1 MKNKMKKLDVNVLM
15 IGNWI
20 KHDPSEWSYRN
31 NDNVDLGNIY
41 FQWEDRDWVAL
52 GECTLPIEALSAIPL
67 NEEILLKFEG
77 FLFIGDSHF
86 KCYNINGMEINFI
99 DDKWIE
105 YVSRVEIKYLHE
117 LQNIYY
123 WRTKKHLQIKL

>member
-1 MKNKMKKLDVNVLM
+1 MKKLDVNVLM

-52 GECTLPIEALSAIPL
+52 NECTLSIEALSAIPL
-67 NEEILLKFEG
+67 TEEILLKCEG
-77 FLFIGDSHF
+77 SLFIGDSHF

>member
-1 MKNKMKKLDVNVLM
+1 MNKLDVNDLM
-15 IGNWI
+15 IGNWV

-52 GECTLPIEALSAIPL
+52 NECTLSIEALSAIPL
-67 NEEILLKFEG
+67 TEEILLKCEG
-77 FLFIGDSHF
+77 SLFIGDSHF

-99 DDKWIE
+99 DDKWVE

-123 WRTKKHLQIKL
+123 WRTKKNLQIKL

>member
-1 MKNKMKKLDVNVLM
+1 M
-15 IGNWI
+15 IGNWV

-52 GECTLPIEALSAIPL
+52 NECTLSIEALSAIPL
-67 NEEILLKFEG
+67 TEEILLKCESS
-77 FLFIGDSHF
+77 LFIGYSHF
-86 KCYNINGMEINFI
+86 KSYNINGMEVNFI

-123 WRTKKHLQIKL
+123 WRTKKHLQINL

>member
-1 MKNKMKKLDVNVLM
+1 MNKLDVNDLM
-15 IGNWI
+15 IGNWV

-52 GECTLPIEALSAIPL
+52 NECTLSIEALSAIPL
-67 NEEILLKFEG
+67 TEEILLKCEG
-77 FLFIGDSHF
+77 SLFIGDSHF

>member
-1 MKNKMKKLDVNVLM
+1 MKVLDVNDLM
-15 IGNWI
+15 IGNWV
-20 KHDPSEWSYRN
+20 KHEPSEWSYRN

-52 GECTLPIEALSAIPL
+52 GECTLSIEALSAIPL
-67 NEEILLKFEG
+67 TEEILLKCEG
-77 FLFIGDSHF
+77 SLFIGYSHF
-86 KCYNINGMEINFI
+86 KSYYNINGINVNFI

>member
-1 MKNKMKKLDVNVLM
+1 MKKLDVNVLM

-52 GECTLPIEALSAIPL
+52 CECTLSIEALSAIPL
-67 NEEILLKFEG
+67 TEEILLKCGAVFPITLLKDCYFEG
-77 FLFIGDSHF
+77 FGPLHNHKSSEWFILVTG
-86 KCYNINGMEINFI
+86 K
-99 DDKWIE
+99 
-105 YVSRVEIKYLHE
+105 RVYIKYLHE
-117 LQNIYY
+117 FQNLFYIL
-123 WRTKKHLQIKL
+123 TKKHLQIKL

>member
-1 MKNKMKKLDVNVLM
+1 MNKLDINDLMRGNLVMVNNYDSKYYKK
-15 IGNWI
+15 IGKI
-20 KHDPSEWSYRN
+20 KSISSYGEYIN
-31 NDNVDLGNIY
+31 LDININSSFY
-41 FQWEDRDWVAL
+41 TQDIS
-52 GECTLPIEALSAIPL
+52 PIPL
-67 NEEILLKFEG
+67 TEEILLKCEG
-77 FLFIGDSHF
+77 SLFIGYIHF
-86 KCYNINGMEINFI
+86 KSYNINGIEVNFI

>member
-1 MKNKMKKLDVNVLM
+1 MNKLDINDLMRGNLVMVNNYDSKYYKK
-15 IGNWI
+15 IGKI
-20 KHDPSEWSYRN
+20 KSISSYGEYISL
-31 NDNVDLGNIY
+31 DININSSFY
-41 FQWEDRDWVAL
+41 TQDIS
-52 GECTLPIEALSAIPL
+52 PIPL
-67 NEEILLKFEG
+67 TEEILLKCEG
-77 FLFIGDSHF
+77 SLFIGYIHF
-86 KCYNINGMEINFI
+86 KSYNINGIEVNFI

>member
-52 GECTLPIEALSAIPL
+52 NECTLSIEALSAIPL
-67 NEEILLKFEG
+67 TEEILLKCEG
-77 FLFIGDSHF
+77 SLFIGDSHF
-86 KCYNINGMEINFI
+86 KSYNINGMEINFI

-123 WRTKKHLQIKL
+123 WRTKKNLQIKL

>member
-1 MKNKMKKLDVNVLM
+1 MKKLDVNVLM

-52 GECTLPIEALSAIPL
+52 CECTLSIEALSAIPL
-67 NEEILLKFEG
+67 TEEILLKCG
-77 FLFIGDSHF
+77 FLKKSIELIVYYEHKETGYILYHIKNKGLKKGHTNIF
-86 KCYNINGMEINFI
+86 YN
-99 DDKWIE
+99 
-105 YVSRVEIKYLHE
+105 SLHE
-117 LQNIYY
+117 LQNKFY
-123 WRTKKHLQIKL
+123 WDTKKYLQIKL